1 MNHCDMEIDIDI
13 DDIIM
18 SCSKREKKDL
28 YKALLEDGDVLSEK
42 EKMQKEREEQLAE
55 EFHLMQALE
64 AMSQYELK
72 QTLCNLLGVATY
84 SDEAALRKALE
95 PIIKA

>member
-1 MNHCDMEIDIDI
+1 MEIYIDI

-18 SCSKREKKDL
+18 SCRKWEKKEL
-28 YKALLEDGDVLSEK
+28 YKALLEDGDVLGEK
-42 EKMQKEREEQLAE
+42 EKIQKEREEQIAKD
-55 EFHLMQALE
+55 FHLMQTLE

>member
-1 MNHCDMEIDIDI
+1 MEVDIDI

-18 SCSKREKKDL
+18 SCSKWEKKDL

-42 EKMQKEREEQLAE
+42 EKIQKEREEQLAE

-72 QTLCNLLGVATY
+72 KTLCNLLGVATY

>member
-1 MNHCDMEIDIDI
+1 MEIMEIDIDI
-13 DDIIM
+13 DDIIT

-42 EKMQKEREEQLAE
+42 EKMQKEREEQMAE
-55 EFHLMQALE
+55 EFHLMQTLE
-64 AMSQYELK
+64 AMSLYELK

>member
-1 MNHCDMEIDIDI
+1 MEIDIDI

-42 EKMQKEREEQLAE
+42 EKMLKEREEQLAK
-55 EFHLMQALE
+55 EFHLMQTLE
-64 AMSQYELK
+64 AMSRYELK

>member
-1 MNHCDMEIDIDI
+1 MEIMEIDIDI
-13 DDIIM
+13 DDIIT

-42 EKMQKEREEQLAE
+42 EKIQKERDEQLAE

>member
-1 MNHCDMEIDIDI
+1 MEIDIDI

-18 SCSKREKKDL
+18 SCSKRERIDL

-42 EKMQKEREEQLAE
+42 EKIQKEREEQMAE
-55 EFHLMQALE
+55 EFHLMQSLE
-64 AMSQYELK
+64 AMSLYELK

>member
-1 MNHCDMEIDIDI
+1 MEIDIDI

-42 EKMQKEREEQLAE
+42 EKMQKEREEQMAE
-55 EFHLMQALE
+55 EFHLMQTLD
-64 AMSQYELK
+64 AMSRYELK
-72 QTLCNLLGVATY
+72 QTLCNLLGVAIY

>member
-1 MNHCDMEIDIDI
+1 MEIEIDIDI
-13 DDIIM
+13 DNIIS
-18 SCSKREKKDL
+18 SCSKREKKEL
-28 YKALLEDGDVLSEK
+28 YKELLEDGDVLSEK
-42 EKMQKEREEQLAE
+42 EKMQKEREERQAE

>member
-1 MNHCDMEIDIDI
+1 MEIDIDI

-18 SCSKREKKDL
+18 SCSKREKKEL

-42 EKMQKEREEQLAE
+42 EKIQKEREEQMAE
-55 EFHLMQALE
+55 EFRLMQTLE
-64 AMSQYELK
+64 AISQYELK

-95 PIIKA
+95 PIIMA

>member
-1 MNHCDMEIDIDI
+1 MEIMEIDIDI

-18 SCSKREKKDL
+18 SCSKRERIDL

-42 EKMQKEREEQLAE
+42 EKIQKEREEQMAE
-55 EFHLMQALE
+55 EFHLMQTLE
-64 AMSQYELK
+64 AMSLYELK

>member
-1 MNHCDMEIDIDI
+1 MEIDIDSN
-13 DDIIM
+13 DIIM

-42 EKMQKEREEQLAE
+42 EQMQKEREEQLAE
-55 EFHLMQALE
+55 DFHLMQTLE
-64 AMSQYELK
+64 AMSRYELK

-84 SDEAALRKALE
+84 SDEAALREALE
-95 PIIKA
+95 PIVKA

>member
-1 MNHCDMEIDIDI
+1 MEIDIDI
-13 DDIIM
+13 DDIIT

-28 YKALLEDGDVLSEK
+28 YKALIEDGDVLSEK
-42 EKMQKEREEQLAE
+42 EKMQKEREEQMAE
-55 EFHLMQALE
+55 DFHLMQILE
-64 AMSQYELK
+64 AMSRYELK
-72 QTLCNLLGVATY
+72 RTLCNLLGVATY

>member
-1 MNHCDMEIDIDI
+1 MEIDIDI

-42 EKMQKEREEQLAE
+42 EKMQKEREEELAQ
-55 EFHLMQALE
+55 EFHLMQTLE
-64 AMSQYELK
+64 AMSRYELK
-72 QTLCNLLGVATY
+72 QTLCNLLSVATY
-84 SDEAALRKALE
+84 SDEAALREALE

>member
-1 MNHCDMEIDIDI
+1 MEIDIDI

-18 SCSKREKKDL
+18 SCSKRERKEL

-42 EKMQKEREEQLAE
+42 EKMQKEREEQMAE
-55 EFHLMQALE
+55 EFHLMQTLE
-64 AMSQYELK
+64 AMSRYELK

-84 SDEAALRKALE
+84 SDEATLRKALE

>member
-1 MNHCDMEIDIDI
+1 MEIDIDI
-13 DDIIM
+13 NDIIM
-18 SCSKREKKDL
+18 SCHKWEKKDL
-28 YKALLEDGDVLSEK
+28 YKALLEDRDVLGEK
-42 EKMQKEREEQLAE
+42 EKIQKEREEQMAKD
-55 EFHLMQALE
+55 FHLMQTLE

>member
-1 MNHCDMEIDIDI
+1 MEIDIDI
-13 DDIIM
+13 DDIIT

-42 EKMQKEREEQLAE
+42 EKMQKEREERQAE

-64 AMSQYELK
+64 AMSRYELK

>member
-1 MNHCDMEIDIDI
+1 MEFSINIGI
-13 DDIIM
+13 DDIIS
-18 SCSKREKKDL
+18 SCSKREKKEL

-42 EKMQKEREEQLAE
+42 EKMEKKREEQQAE
-55 EFHLMQALE
+55 KFHLMQTLE

-72 QTLCNLLGVATY
+72 KTLCNLLGVATY
-84 SDEAALRKALE
+84 LDEAALRKALE

>member
-1 MNHCDMEIDIDI
+1 MEIDIDI

-18 SCSKREKKDL
+18 SCSKWEKKEL

-42 EKMQKEREEQLAE
+42 EKMQKECEEHLAE
-55 EFHLMQALE
+55 NFNLMQTLE
-64 AMSQYELK
+64 AMSKYELK

>member
-1 MNHCDMEIDIDI
+1 MEIDIDI

-42 EKMQKEREEQLAE
+42 EQMQKEREEELAE
-55 EFHLMQALE
+55 EFHLMQTLE
-64 AMSQYELK
+64 AMSRYELK
-72 QTLCNLLGVATY
+72 QTLCNLLGVAKY
-84 SDEAALRKALE
+84 SDEAALREALE

>member
-1 MNHCDMEIDIDI
+1 MEIDIDI
-13 DDIIM
+13 DDIII

-42 EKMQKEREEQLAE
+42 EKMQKEREEQLEE

-64 AMSQYELK
+64 AMSRYELK
-72 QTLCNLLGVATY
+72 KTLCNLLGVATY

>member
-1 MNHCDMEIDIDI
+1 MEINIDIGI
-13 DDIIM
+13 DDIIS
-18 SCSKREKKDL
+18 SCSKREKKEL

-42 EKMQKEREEQLAE
+42 EKMEKKREEQLAE
-55 EFHLMQALE
+55 KFHLMQTLE

-72 QTLCNLLGVATY
+72 QTLRNLLGVATY
-84 SDEAALRKALE
+84 TDEAALRKALE

>member
-1 MNHCDMEIDIDI
+1 MEIDIDI

-28 YKALLEDGDVLSEK
+28 YKALLADGDVLSEK
-42 EKMQKEREEQLAE
+42 EKMQKEREEELAQ
-55 EFHLMQALE
+55 EFHLMQTLE
-64 AMSQYELK
+64 AMSRYELK

-84 SDEAALRKALE
+84 SDEAALREALE
-95 PIIKA
+95 SIIKA

>member
-1 MNHCDMEIDIDI
+1 MEIDIDI

-55 EFHLMQALE
+55 ELHLMQTLE